1 MTAQILLFP
10 AVPSRGQR
18 WPRNPEPPM
27 EEVASFPV
35 VRPRSAGEITIRLAV
50 PEDMYTGL
58 WSGRRSPKAA
68 RVRRS
73 RAQTCARVALDAALF
88 HLRQVAADTDGALIS
103 ASSTAKGSRESEEA
117 WAARL
122 RAAADDTEA
131 ADRLRAAVALD
142 GLAPD
147 TIAPSHYHGGALA
160 LAQSIASRRDHA
172 EPLDRPPEI
181 SSGAVVI
188 TIRIVAEAYA
198 VECLLSRNSSSRS
211 LATDSRTM
219 RAVQW
224 LRVAAVI
231 LGGRLHVG
239 LTTPL
244 ATRRHWLCRT
254 PAEIRHWVTAGRL
267 PPMPSPPVVSETSDD
282 WGPLPETAPLEADG
296 HVWPAPG
303 RGRK

>member
-10 AVPSRGQR
+10 AAPSRGQR

-27 EEVASFPV
+27 EEVARFPV
-35 VRPRSAGEITIRLAV
+35 VRPRSAGEITIRVAV
-50 PEDMYTGL
+50 PSDMYTGL
-58 WSGRRSPKAA
+58 WSGRRSH
-68 RVRRS
+68 
-73 RAQTCARVALDAALF
+73 AQTAARVALAAALF

-103 ASSTAKGSRESEEA
+103 ASSTAKGWREGEEV

-122 RAAADDTEA
+122 RDAVDDTEA

-147 TIAPSHYHGGALA
+147 AIAPSHYRGGALA
-160 LAQSIASRRDHA
+160 LAQAIAARRDRA

-181 SSGAVVI
+181 SSGVVVI

-198 VECLLSRNSSSRS
+198 VESLLSRNSSSRS
-211 LATDSRTM
+211 LTTDSRTM

-254 PAEIRHWVTAGRL
+254 PAEIRHWVAAGRL
-267 PPMPSPPVVSETSDD
+267 PPMPSAPVVSEAGDD
-282 WGPLPETAPLEADG
+282 WDPLPETAPFEADG
-296 HVWPAPG
+296 QPAPG
-303 RGRK
+303 RGRR